1 MGRDCLN
8 IRTTMKLSLA
18 LFLVIALVVLLFPED
33 SEARSVRR
41 RKRVLRR
48 RPAPSRRLLR
58 QFLRKAR
65 TCGEACEPPPD
76 PAADDAA
83 AAEEGGEDGEG
94 GEEGAEGEDIP
105 DWCNPAT
112 EMGAWL
118 NYATIRTIC
127 SERGATDFGPYG
139 GIPAEEEGEEGE
151 EGGEEDAAAEEEA
164 PAEEARRRRNMRLG
178 RRLQRRPAARPQRR
192 RPQPL

>member
-1 MGRDCLN
+1 M
-8 IRTTMKLSLA
+8 
-18 LFLVIALVVLLFPED
+18 
-33 SEARSVRR
+33 
-41 RKRVLRR
+41 
-48 RPAPSRRLLR
+48 R

-83 AAEEGGEDGEG
+83 AAEGGEDGEG

-139 GIPAEEEGEEGE
+139 GQLVHFFLCLEFQP
-151 EGGEEDAAAEEEA
+151 
-164 PAEEARRRRNMRLG
+164 RLFTLFVYMFQVS
-178 RRLQRRPAARPQRR
+178 LQRKKAKAKKVAKRTLPLRKKPQQKRPDVAEI
-192 RPQPL
+192 

>member
-1 MGRDCLN
+1 MG
-8 IRTTMKLSLA
+8 
-18 LFLVIALVVLLFPED
+18 
-33 SEARSVRR
+33 
-41 RKRVLRR
+41 
-48 RPAPSRRLLR
+48 
-58 QFLRKAR
+58 
-65 TCGEACEPPPD
+65 PPD

-139 GIPAEEEGEEGE
+139 GIPAEEEGEEG
-151 EGGEEDAAAEEEA
+151 GEEDAAAEEEA

-178 RRLQRRPAARPQRR
+178 RRLRKQSRPQSRR
-192 RPQPL
+192 ARPQPL

>member
-1 MGRDCLN
+1 MG
-8 IRTTMKLSLA
+8 
-18 LFLVIALVVLLFPED
+18 
-33 SEARSVRR
+33 
-41 RKRVLRR
+41 
-48 RPAPSRRLLR
+48 PSKRLLR

-118 NYATIRTIC
+118 NYASIRTIC

-139 GIPAEEEGEEGE
+139 GIPAAEEEGEEG
-151 EGGEEDAAAEEEA
+151 AK
-164 PAEEARRRRNMRLG
+164 RTL
-178 RRLQRRPAARPQRR
+178 L
-192 RPQPL
+192 PLRKRHQQ

>member
-1 MGRDCLN
+1 M
-8 IRTTMKLSLA
+8 
-18 LFLVIALVVLLFPED
+18 
-33 SEARSVRR
+33 
-41 RKRVLRR
+41 
-48 RPAPSRRLLR
+48 R

-83 AAEEGGEDGEG
+83 AAEGGEDGEG

-118 NYATIRTIC
+118 NYASIRTIC

-139 GIPAEEEGEEGE
+139 G
-151 EGGEEDAAAEEEA
+151 
-164 PAEEARRRRNMRLG
+164 
-178 RRLQRRPAARPQRR
+178 
-192 RPQPL
+192 